1 MALPTLALTP
11 ALGLEGRARGASCQ
25 EVAQMRARALGRITL
40 TALLAVGF
48 LLAGVGPSEAGSVDI
63 GQPCIWNGT
72 LACKASGI
80 VHHPMGLF
88 LSGQS
93 TYQRRIPVDWTTRCW
108 KEGERR
114 RREGHFKRRAPFRKD
129 IRMGYRRPDRCRVRV
144 SIQTSH
150 LGRHGRVFMLARV

>member
-1 MALPTLALTP
+1 
-11 ALGLEGRARGASCQ
+11 
-25 EVAQMRARALGRITL
+25 MRARALGRITL

-48 LLAGVGPSEAGSVDI
+48 LLAGAGPSEAGSVDI
-63 GQPCIWNGT
+63 GQP
-72 LACKASGI
+72 
-80 VHHPMGLF
+80 
-88 LSGQS
+88 SGQS
-93 TYQRRIPVDWTTRCW
+93 TYLRRIPVDWTTRCW